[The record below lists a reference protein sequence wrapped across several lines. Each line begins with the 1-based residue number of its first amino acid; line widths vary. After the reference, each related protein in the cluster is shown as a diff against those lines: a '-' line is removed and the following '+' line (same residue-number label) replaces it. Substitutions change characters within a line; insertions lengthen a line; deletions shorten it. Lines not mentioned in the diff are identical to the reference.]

1 MGQDF
6 IARERKFH
14 LLQLRRETS
23 SAFFLSCW
31 AQVSPL
37 YATRQCVFIQS
48 VQPFDLG
55 VLLLPTLFLFL
66 DLLLCVSFSL
76 SEPSVM
82 DRLIALEKL
91 MMSHQDKAR
100 LSMQKEVAESRKEIQ
115 VKMHNYIK
123 AQVCSSQWLM
133 ETLRGETRNLA
144 TLLFLFS
151 INHFVYQMSK

>member
-1 MGQDF
+1 
-6 IARERKFH
+6 
-14 LLQLRRETS
+14 
-23 SAFFLSCW
+23 
-31 AQVSPL
+31 
-37 YATRQCVFIQS
+37 
-48 VQPFDLG
+48 
-55 VLLLPTLFLFL
+55 
-66 DLLLCVSFSL
+66 
-76 SEPSVM
+76 
-82 DRLIALEKL
+82 